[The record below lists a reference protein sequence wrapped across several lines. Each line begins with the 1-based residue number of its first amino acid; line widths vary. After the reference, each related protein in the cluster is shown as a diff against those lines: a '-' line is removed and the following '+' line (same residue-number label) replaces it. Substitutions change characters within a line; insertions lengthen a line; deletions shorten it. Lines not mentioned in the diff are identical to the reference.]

1 MGEILEYAKAQTAQY
16 GNYAEFKRSLD
27 AVVERV
33 EEGFVIIG
41 YHLKV
46 ARDTDI
52 LRESG
57 YKNMEEFAK
66 AEYGLDKST
75 VSRFININD
84 RFSVDGYSGM
94 LQDRYRGM
102 GRAKLQ
108 DMLALPDEITEELTP
123 AYTREDIKDI
133 RAEVDEEKKLSDI
146 EVMLEG
152 KNEIQEKL
160 ENNLQR
166 ALHQI
171 GHDVPQLYAKLWRA
185 YMENDSDGK
194 ICRDVME
201 TVAPSGEGMLSTRLQ
216 GVGRLMLSFKGAD
229 TNISLINVRSEEK
242 ESYEWDA
249 LIAALDILMGMD
261 TPEESWEYV
270 YGEKYPEV
278 APVQQEERKKSK
290 VITAPKEPEKKPET
304 EKKTEEKETS
314 MAAGVPDEIGPEQ
327 LPRGTGS
334 GNTWKEPKKQERRP
348 IEMPPADA
356 QYSFPVGK
364 RQMKDI
370 KNGQRFL
377 ILRTHD
383 PYRERNTIQLQ
394 EYDSGEATGEVAEVK
409 ITWLISDHG
418 GLLPGYV
425 AFQFE
430 VLPPKEEQL
439 PGQMSIEDMENE
451 QENTDEAGK
460 EDGIHSESQE
470 SDT

>member
-1 MGEILEYAKAQTAQY
+1 MGEILEYAQAQTAKY
-16 GNYAEFKRSLD
+16 GSYAEFKRSLD
-27 AVVERV
+27 AVVERA
-33 EEGFVIIG
+33 EECFVIIG
-41 YHLKV
+41 YHLRV

-57 YKNMEEFAK
+57 YKNMEEFAR
-66 AEYGLDKST
+66 AEYGLDKGT
-75 VSRFININD
+75 ASRFININA
-84 RFSVDGYSGM
+84 RYSEGGYSM
-94 LQDRYRGM
+94 TLQDRYRGM

-108 DMLALPDEITEELTP
+108 DMLALPDEINEELTP
-123 AYTREDIKDI
+123 EYTRDDIQDI
-133 RAEVDEEKKLSDI
+133 RAEVEAEKKITDI

-166 ALHQI
+166 AIHQI
-171 GHDVPQLYAKLWRA
+171 GHDMPQLYRKLWKA
-185 YMENDSDGK
+185 YMENDSDDK
-194 ICRDVME
+194 ICRNVME
-201 TVAPSGEGMLSTRLQ
+201 VAAPSGEGMLSVRLQ
-216 GVGRLMLSFKGAD
+216 GIGRLMMSFKGTD
-229 TNISLINVRSEEK
+229 QNISLINVRSGEK
-242 ESYEWDA
+242 EYYGWDK
-249 LIAALDILMGMD
+249 LVGALDLLMGLE

-278 APVQQEERKKSK
+278 APVQPEGRKNAK
-290 VITAPKEPEKKPET
+290 VITAPQEKKTEPEKKPDG
-304 EKKTEEKETS
+304 KDA
-314 MAAGVPDEIGPEQ
+314 AAGVPDEIGPEQ
-327 LPRGTGS
+327 LPRGDGKWN
-334 GNTWKEPKKQERRP
+334 GNSWQEPKKKETKP
-348 IEMPPADA
+348 IELPPVDA
-356 QYSFPVGK
+356 QYSYPIGK
-364 RQMKDI
+364 SQMRDI

-383 PYRERNTIQLQ
+383 PYREGNTIQLQ

>member
-1 MGEILEYAKAQTAQY
+1 MGEILEYAKAQTAKY
-16 GNYAEFKRSLD
+16 GSYAEFKRSLD

-133 RAEVDEEKKLSDI
+133 RVEVDEEKKLSDI

-229 TNISLINVRSEEK
+229 TDISLINVRSEEK

-314 MAAGVPDEIGPEQ
+314 MAAGVPDEIGSEQ

-356 QYSFPVGK
+356 QYSFQVGK
-364 RQMKDI
+364 SQMKDI

-377 ILRTHD
+377 ILRTKD
-383 PYRERNTIQLQ
+383 PYRVGNTIRLE
-394 EYDSGEATGEVAEVK
+394 EYDSGEATGKVAEVK

-439 PGQMSIEDMENE
+439 TGQMSIEDMENE
-451 QENTDEAGK
+451 QENTNETGE
-460 EDGIHSESQE
+460 EDGVYGEGEE